1 MSIVKGTV
9 RFFSIFA
16 YFCERQIPISY
27 IFHSAC
33 KHVIYVQAAQ
43 KMHSFYIVFLN
54 IVHIQIEK
62 SDV

>member
-1 MSIVKGTV
+1 MSIVKGAA
-9 RFFSIFA
+9 RDFSMFA
-16 YFCERQIPISY
+16 HFCERQIPISY

-33 KHVIYVQAAQ
+33 RHVIYVQPAQ